1 MFYRPVLS
9 FPSGHFLLLIAS
21 ASCFWQ
27 GGFFIFAVLA
37 LPLERFIIFLK
48 GVTSLLIHE
57 RSTKKK
63 KKLPQGRLLCPLQ
76 LVCSRSH
83 NSLQATSSEL
93 ACVWWRRCSPIRII
107 FSFRN
112 VELVT
117 TLLINAFNLSGVFS
131 GLIVGVSSAGR
142 KSMIGFH
149 TRLSHLAF

>member
-1 MFYRPVLS
+1 MFLAGRLFY
-9 FPSGHFLLLIAS
+9 FCGAS
-21 ASCFWQ
+21 TAF
-27 GGFFIFAVLA
+27 GKIYY
-37 LPLERFIIFLK
+37 FLK
-48 GVTSLLIHE
+48 GCNFTLNSRKEH
-57 RSTKKK
+57 KKK

-112 VELVT
+112 AELVT
-117 TLLINAFNLSGVFS
+117 TLLINALNLSGVFS

-149 TRLSHLAF
+149 TRLIHLAF